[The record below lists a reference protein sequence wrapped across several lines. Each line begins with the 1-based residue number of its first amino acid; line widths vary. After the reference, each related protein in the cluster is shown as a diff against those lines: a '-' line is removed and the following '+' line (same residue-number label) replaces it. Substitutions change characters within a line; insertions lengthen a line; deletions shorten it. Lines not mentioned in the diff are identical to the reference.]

1 MGTTSTRHW
10 GMSLS
15 AWTQALNGVA
25 RSYLLPW
32 KADGRQD
39 PPAPVA
45 RPDDPAA
52 SLSARSEAEH
62 AQAGLLQATLAG
74 LERIARTNTELL
86 HRDTLKFCA
95 MADLIRELGLLARM
109 QSARGDQ
116 LGEVITRDDLLAQLA
131 RVFTLGGNS
140 PRTRAVLGHR
150 VGAGQEQPAS
160 VGPRP
165 QNPRKTQGGGVRART
180 HDLPDGGHGRWPAW
194 RPCAVG
200 ATFCVQRSG
209 HRYADRSLGGDGQ
222 RSISDL
228 MLTIL
233 GLFLK
238 TRENTEVFWLVFKA

>member
-109 QSARGDQ
+109 QSARGD
-116 LGEVITRDDLLAQLA
+116 LVLVTLNERIRLEPLPTSVRTIVLAVTGTGITSLRTPLAHFVIVDMLCQ
-131 RVFTLGGNS
+131 
-140 PRTRAVLGHR
+140 
-150 VGAGQEQPAS
+150 AS
-160 VGPRP
+160 
-165 QNPRKTQGGGVRART
+165 A
-180 HDLPDGGHGRWPAW
+180 RWPASE
-194 RPCAVG
+194 RPTITLNVQNGQVKYSCAL
-200 ATFCVQRSG
+200 
-209 HRYADRSLGGDGQ
+209 RSLTSDEQQ
-222 RSISDL
+222 R
-228 MLTIL
+228 L
-233 GLFLK
+233 GLFLSNLDLAL
-238 TRENTEVFWLVFKA
+238 TPFKRDLRSTPSAAPGGPHELTILIAA